1 MSSAVAELD
10 GYLQSMLGL
19 KPPGVSGSKI
29 TSITSLCTAN
39 IQVSQIA
46 IYGLSDQM
54 LIAFCLSLN
63 PFLSRKSTR
72 ISRKHQEH
80 TSWEYSML

>member
-10 GYLQSMLGL
+10 AYLQSMLNL

-39 IQVSQIA
+39 IQVR
-46 IYGLSDQM
+46 
-54 LIAFCLSLN
+54 AFLRPLRSKDL
-63 PFLSRKSTR
+63 
-72 ISRKHQEH
+72 
-80 TSWEYSML
+80 

>member
-19 KPPGVSGSKI
+19 KAPGVSGSKI

-39 IQVSQIA
+39 IQVSQA
-46 IYGLSDQM
+46 KLGPLFTALTDTD
-54 LIAFCLSLN
+54 L
-63 PFLSRKSTR
+63 FL
-72 ISRKHQEH
+72 
-80 TSWEYSML
+80 YP

>member
-10 GYLQSMLGL
+10 GYLQSMLAL

-39 IQVSQIA
+39 VQVSQ
-46 IYGLSDQM
+46 
-54 LIAFCLSLN
+54 
-63 PFLSRKSTR
+63 TR
-72 ISRKHQEH
+72 S
-80 TSWEYSML
+80 